1 MKVIVVYGPGSRDL
15 GTVGEAP
22 HRTGQT
28 FRFKDVFT
36 LSKQMNGEIRRLTVP
51 ACRSMVSTV

>member
-22 HRTGQT
+22 HRTGPNVQIQGCIYPVKT
-28 FRFKDVFT
+28 DEWR
-36 LSKQMNGEIRRLTVP
+36 N
-51 ACRSMVSTV
+51 

>member
-1 MKVIVVYGPGSRDL
+1 MAQVLETWGQL
-15 GTVGEAP
+15 GKHPIGQD
-22 HRTGQT
+22 QT

>member
-1 MKVIVVYGPGSRDL
+1 MKVIVVYDPGSRDL

-22 HRTGQT
+22 HRAGPNVQI
-28 FRFKDVFT
+28 R